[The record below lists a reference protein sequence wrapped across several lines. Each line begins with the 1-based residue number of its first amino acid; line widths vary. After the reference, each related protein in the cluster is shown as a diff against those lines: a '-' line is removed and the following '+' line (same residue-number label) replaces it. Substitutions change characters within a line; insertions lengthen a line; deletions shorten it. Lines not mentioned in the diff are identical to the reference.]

1 MWANGPMH
9 VDGCVPCRCAVQVIG
24 VSVAW
29 DTYSSFVF
37 FHLTSATLWGSLLHL
52 TVRGQM
58 GEVRSL
64 RNQVSQIAK
73 HLCLSQEVGSNL
85 GSLLTLT
92 MGKSLSLSVPWF
104 PHL

>member
-1 MWANGPMH
+1 MGKWSHARGWFCALQ
-9 VDGCVPCRCAVQVIG
+9 VCCAGDRCFCCIG
-24 VSVAW
+24 
-29 DTYSSFVF
+29 YLSSFVF
-37 FHLTSATLWGSLLHL
+37 FHLTSVTLWGSLLHL